1 MAQPLVDTAVF
12 QRVAAERRKAE
23 SDFRARL
30 ALQPSLLRETLDWAI
45 YFAFP
50 CCVFGAG
57 VGYIH
62 GYSPGAMIAG
72 ALLGC
77 AGAVGFG
84 ALYAYGVRL
93 E

>member
-1 MAQPLVDTAVF
+1 MVDTAVF

-23 SDFRARL
+23 DEFRARL
-30 ALQPSLLRETLDWAI
+30 AKAPSFLSETLDWAV

-57 VGYIH
+57 VGYVH
-62 GYSPGAMIAG
+62 GFTPGVMITG

-84 ALYAYGVRL
+84 ALYTYGARL
-93 E
+93 N